1 MNFHAL
7 FEKMLKE
14 LNSMKKIDFS
24 SVSFELESI
33 CDMFR
38 ISKIATKTYQ
48 NAKLEELGKADVI
61 ISYDSGP
68 CPHKLSF

>member
-1 MNFHAL
+1 MGSESMNFHVL

-24 SVSFELESI
+24 LVKDELEGI
-33 CDMFR
+33 CNMFR

-48 NAKLEELGKADVI
+48 NAKLEELG
-61 ISYDSGP
+61 
-68 CPHKLSF
+68 